1 MSEETFLKNLNNFL
15 VPTFISEISLN
26 RKMFFRQTYP
36 QLFTFL
42 FTYCWFFTNR
52 VCGKVYFYV
61 KLYSMLK
68 ISIFI
73 CLSAFSLIFSQDNFS
88 QTEAKIIE
96 AKIYSQGGFLKQ
108 SFSAEILPG
117 KNFIV
122 VKNFGRNGNVDI
134 SSFKPNKK
142 VTLIRFEYYHNN
154 ASFYNGKFDKTK
166 DRVSLHD
173 SIELYKAKSIILSQE
188 LALIKNSQD
197 IIEKNQV
204 LENPSSEE
212 ILKLIDFNQ
221 VALKKY
227 YAQEKEI
234 QGKIAENQSVLS
246 RLEKARYSSEN
257 EYNTEN
263 QNAIVLQVS
272 SDRKQNVT
280 FDVHQSIQSAS
291 WRPYYVIKSE
301 GINSPLKISYKAKIQ
316 QNTGLEFK
324 NIPIKL
330 INGNFN
336 TEDKPYELDR
346 WFLQT
351 QTDYYVSNQ
360 AFQRQRSES
369 SSQAYSVAEVSVTGN
384 RISQRTMKTEI
395 SLRKDAV
402 LPSDVELTEDLNDF
416 EVATAYKYFS
426 TPKIENKTFLL
437 ASIKDYSKYNFL
449 PGNADIYMD
458 DMQIGTVHLDTNQL
472 TSEMM
477 VSLGNDT
484 NVLTKRELINKET
497 KNLGEKEKKESYTY
511 EITIKNNK
519 DSNINMELKDQI
531 PLSTTENVNITLFNP
546 DNAKYDQS
554 SGFLVWNFNIKPN
567 ETKKITFGF
576 NVTLPKDLKTVE
588 IR

>member
-73 CLSAFSLIFSQDNFS
+73 SLSAFSLIFSQDNFS

-142 VTLIRFEYYHNN
+142 VTLIRFEYYYNN
-154 ASFYNGKFDKTK
+154 ASFYNGKFEKTK

-173 SIELYKAKSIILSQE
+173 SIELYKAKNIILSQE

-234 QGKIAENQSVLS
+234 QGKIADNQSVLS

-263 QNAIVLQVS
+263 QNTIVLQVS

-497 KNLGEKEKKESYTY
+497 KNLGEKEKIESYTY

-531 PLSTTENVNITLFNP
+531 PLSTAENVNITLFNP

>member
-1 MSEETFLKNLNNFL
+1 
-15 VPTFISEISLN
+15 
-26 RKMFFRQTYP
+26 
-36 QLFTFL
+36 
-42 FTYCWFFTNR
+42 
-52 VCGKVYFYV
+52 
-61 KLYSMLK
+61 MLK
-68 ISIFI
+68 ISIFL
-73 CLSAFSLIFSQDNFS
+73 CLSAFSLFFSQDNFS

-142 VTLIRFEYYHNN
+142 ITLIRFEYYHNN

-173 SIELYKAKSIILSQE
+173 SIELYKAKNIILSQE

-221 VALKKY
+221 VTLKKY

-263 QNAIVLQVS
+263 QNTIVLQVS

-280 FDVHQSIQSAS
+280 FDVNQSIQSAS
-291 WRPYYVIKSE
+291 WRPYYIIKSD

-384 RISQRTMKTEI
+384 RISQRAMKTEI

-484 NVLTKRELINKET
+484 NVLTKRELINKGT
-497 KNLGEKEKKESYTY
+497 KSLGEKEKIESYTY

-531 PLSTTENVNITLFNP
+531 PLSTAENVKITLFNP